1 MNHLFVCVII
11 FFRIL
16 APYAFAMI
24 KTTTNFL
31 QPFFLLLFFV
41 SLISCSGEKERV
53 YTLYSDVDT
62 TVFQRGDTVFPFG
75 YINPKEKGW
84 KIIIEIAGDDLSN
97 LSVKVPGRK
106 LSTAKP
112 QVLKL
117 ISNWKFIYNG
127 GDLATVT
134 STILVYRNGTLVD
147 QQGIVLD
154 ENQVGLQSI
163 KFGWISPVN
172 SKEIYKTL
180 KLMDE
185 NMF

>member
-1 MNHLFVCVII
+1 MSHLAVCVII
-11 FFRIL
+11 FFCIL
-16 APYAFAMI
+16 TYYALAMI
-24 KTTTNFL
+24 EIIINFL
-31 QPFFLLLFFV
+31 RPFFLLMFFV
-41 SLISCSGEKERV
+41 LLISCSGEKEKV

-62 TVFQRGDTVFPFG
+62 TVFQKGDTVFPFG

-117 ISNWKFIYNG
+117 IRNWKFIYNG

-163 KFGWISPVN
+163 KFGWILPVN
-172 SKEIYKTL
+172 SKEIYNTIT
-180 KLMDE
+180 LMDE